1 MKNLNSIIKVQM
13 IKKIFTYY
21 KLPLLISVTL
31 GIMVAALGVV
41 KKPFEIFEILSG
53 VLMGAFV
60 LDLEY
65 ILYSYMFEPNSSFAI
80 SVFGYIKSKDTGGLI
95 AFINEHRDD
104 VKEKSLNSALFQM
117 ILVPVALFVS
127 YSTKSYFA
135 KTFVLSMLANS
146 IYRLIECY
154 FEGDIKEWFWALKV
168 TPKKSSVLLFI
179 IVLLAILIACLF
191 LI

>member
-1 MKNLNSIIKVQM
+1 M
-13 IKKIFTYY
+13 IKKIITYY
-21 KLPLLISVTL
+21 KLPILISATL
-31 GIMVAALGVV
+31 GIMVAAIGVA
-41 KKPFEIFEILSG
+41 KKPLEIFEILSG
-53 VLMGAFV
+53 VLIGTFV
-60 LDLEY
+60 LDVEY
-65 ILYSYMFEPNSSFAI
+65 ILYSYMFEPTSNFAVSI
-80 SVFGYIKSKDTGGLI
+80 FGYIKNKDIGGLI
-95 AFINEHRDD
+95 AFINEHKDD

-117 ILVPVALFVS
+117 VLAPIALFVS

-135 KTFVLSMLANS
+135 KTFVLSMIANS

-179 IVLLAILIACLF
+179 VVLLAILVSCLF

>member
-1 MKNLNSIIKVQM
+1 VKNLNSIIKVQM

>member
-1 MKNLNSIIKVQM
+1 M

-21 KLPLLISVTL
+21 KLPLLISATL
-31 GIMVAALGVV
+31 GIIVAAMGVV
-41 KKPFEIFEILSG
+41 KKPLEIIEIISG
-53 VLMGAFV
+53 VLMGTFI
-60 LDLEY
+60 LDVEY
-65 ILYSYMFEPNSSFAI
+65 ILYSYMFEPNSNFAV
-80 SVFGYIKSKDTGGLI
+80 SVFGYIKSKDIGGLI

-104 VKEKSLNSALFQM
+104 IKEKSLNSALFQI
-117 ILVPVALFVS
+117 ILAPIVLFVS

-135 KTFVLSMLANS
+135 KTFVLSMFAIS

-168 TPKKSSVLLFI
+168 TPKKSSILLFI
-179 IVLLAILIACLF
+179 IVLLAILASCLF

>member
-1 MKNLNSIIKVQM
+1 
-13 IKKIFTYY
+13 
-21 KLPLLISVTL
+21 
-31 GIMVAALGVV
+31 
-41 KKPFEIFEILSG
+41 
-53 VLMGAFV
+53 
-60 LDLEY
+60 
-65 ILYSYMFEPNSSFAI
+65 MFEPNSSFAI

>member
-1 MKNLNSIIKVQM
+1 M

>member
-1 MKNLNSIIKVQM
+1 M

-21 KLPLLISVTL
+21 KLPLLISITL
-31 GIMVAALGVV
+31 GIMVVALGVV
-41 KKPFEIFEILSG
+41 KKPLEISEIVVG
-53 VLMGAFV
+53 VLMGTFV

-65 ILYSYMFEPNSSFAI
+65 ILYSYMFEPTSNFAVSI
-80 SVFGYIKSKDTGGLI
+80 FGYIKSKDIGGLI

-117 ILVPVALFVS
+117 ILIPVALFVCA
-127 YSTKSYFA
+127 STKSYFA
-135 KTFVLSMLANS
+135 KTFVLSMFANS

-168 TPKKSSVLLFI
+168 TPKKPSVLLFI
-179 IVLLAILIACLF
+179 VVLLATLALCLF

>member
-1 MKNLNSIIKVQM
+1 M
-13 IKKIFTYY
+13 
-21 KLPLLISVTL
+21 
-31 GIMVAALGVV
+31 
-41 KKPFEIFEILSG
+41 
-53 VLMGAFV
+53 

-65 ILYSYMFEPNSSFAI
+65 ILYSYMFEPNSSLQYLFWL
-80 SVFGYIKSKDTGGLI
+80 YKSKDTGGLI

>member
-1 MKNLNSIIKVQM
+1 MLFRSEPTSNFAVSI
-13 IKKIFTYY
+13 
-21 KLPLLISVTL
+21 
-31 GIMVAALGVV
+31 
-41 KKPFEIFEILSG
+41 
-53 VLMGAFV
+53 
-60 LDLEY
+60 
-65 ILYSYMFEPNSSFAI
+65 
-80 SVFGYIKSKDTGGLI
+80 FGYIKNKDIGGLI
-95 AFINEHRDD
+95 AFINEHKDD

-117 ILVPVALFVS
+117 VLAPIALFVS

-179 IVLLAILIACLF
+179 VVLLAILVSCLF